1 MLTYTTAS
9 LTKHLNQKGETT
21 MKSLAIEREFG
32 SGGREIGMR
41 VAELAGIPYYDGEL
55 LIKAAEAQGVSI
67 ELLKTYDEQRTGSF
81 LYDIAAFS
89 DYARNRKN
97 TVYELFEG
105 IRRTMVNI
113 ELKGPA
119 VFIGRCST
127 VILGESPRVL
137 KSFIYSSD
145 TEKRVE
151 RIIRTE
157 NVSETDAK
165 YLMQKKDRDRK
176 NYFRF
181 WTQKEWADKSNYDIL
196 LNTSGVSTEACAQM
210 LLAAI
215 SGAVPKSK
223 KLLQFT
229 LDDGTGVERTIL
241 SGIHAF
247 YEPEELV
254 GKTLI
259 AITNLP
265 PRAMMG
271 IESCGMLLSAI
282 HEEEGEE
289 KLHLLM
295 VDDHIPAGAK
305 LY

>member
-1 MLTYTTAS
+1 
-9 LTKHLNQKGETT
+9 

-41 VAELAGIPYYDGEL
+41 VAELAGIPYYNGEL

-67 ELLKTYDEQRTGSF
+67 ELLKTYDEQRTGGF

-127 VILGESPRVL
+127 GILGESPRVL

-176 NYFRF
+176 NYFHF
-181 WTQKEWADKSNYDIL
+181 WTQKEWADKSNYDIEYIRRVHGGMCPNASCCDKRPATEVIQHFQRPL
-196 LNTSGVSTEACAQM
+196 CKSKRYLYCCQRSRFARDHVLCSGWKAGTWQTNKT
-210 LLAAI
+210 
-215 SGAVPKSK
+215 GAVR
-223 KLLQFT
+223 LLQ
-229 LDDGTGVERTIL
+229 RIC
-241 SGIHAF
+241 
-247 YEPEELV
+247 
-254 GKTLI
+254 
-259 AITNLP
+259 
-265 PRAMMG
+265 RR
-271 IESCGMLLSAI
+271 
-282 HEEEGEE
+282 
-289 KLHLLM
+289 
-295 VDDHIPAGAK
+295 
-305 LY
+305 

>member
-1 MLTYTTAS
+1 MILYNHDTCAYWPEGSEYDDNVTPLCSSVDGKTGYGAPGGVCA
-9 LTKHLNQKGETT
+9 TCALNQYGSVEKGKGKACKN
-21 MKSLAIEREFG
+21 MRNLYILR
-32 SGGREIGMR
+32 SGEHM
-41 VAELAGIPYYDGEL
+41 P
-55 LIKAAEAQGVSI
+55 
-67 ELLKTYDEQRTGSF
+67 SF

-215 SGAVPKSK
+215 SGQPQK
-223 KLLQFT
+223 
-229 LDDGTGVERTIL
+229 
-241 SGIHAF
+241 
-247 YEPEELV
+247 
-254 GKTLI
+254 
-259 AITNLP
+259 
-265 PRAMMG
+265 
-271 IESCGMLLSAI
+271 
-282 HEEEGEE
+282 
-289 KLHLLM
+289 
-295 VDDHIPAGAK
+295 
-305 LY
+305 

>member
-1 MLTYTTAS
+1 
-9 LTKHLNQKGETT
+9 

-181 WTQKEWADKSNYDIL
+181 WTQKEWADKS
-196 LNTSGVSTEACAQM
+196 
-210 LLAAI
+210 
-215 SGAVPKSK
+215 K
-223 KLLQFT
+223 
-229 LDDGTGVERTIL
+229 
-241 SGIHAF
+241 
-247 YEPEELV
+247 
-254 GKTLI
+254 
-259 AITNLP
+259 
-265 PRAMMG
+265 
-271 IESCGMLLSAI
+271 
-282 HEEEGEE
+282 
-289 KLHLLM
+289 
-295 VDDHIPAGAK
+295 
-305 LY
+305 

>member
-1 MLTYTTAS
+1 MSNRIIT
-9 LTKHLNQKGETT
+9 
-21 MKSLAIEREFG
+21 IEREYA

-176 NYFRF
+176 NYFHF

-215 SGAVPKSK
+215 SGQPQKYQTYETFFALLALHSGLGCCVFCSRTVSTKVLVQSGSFPVAV
-223 KLLQFT
+223 LF
-229 LDDGTGVERTIL
+229 I
-241 SGIHAF
+241 
-247 YEPEELV
+247 
-254 GKTLI
+254 
-259 AITNLP
+259 
-265 PRAMMG
+265 
-271 IESCGMLLSAI
+271 
-282 HEEEGEE
+282 
-289 KLHLLM
+289 
-295 VDDHIPAGAK
+295 
-305 LY
+305 

>member
-181 WTQKEWADKSNYDIL
+181 WTQKEWADKSKRYSAEYIRRVHGGMCPNASCCDKRPATEVIQHFQRPLCKSKRYQTYETFFAL
-196 LNTSGVSTEACAQM
+196 LALHSGLGCCVFCSRTVSTKVLVQ
-210 LLAAI
+210 
-215 SGAVPKSK
+215 SGSFPVAV
-223 KLLQFT
+223 LF
-229 LDDGTGVERTIL
+229 I
-241 SGIHAF
+241 
-247 YEPEELV
+247 
-254 GKTLI
+254 
-259 AITNLP
+259 
-265 PRAMMG
+265 
-271 IESCGMLLSAI
+271 
-282 HEEEGEE
+282 
-289 KLHLLM
+289 
-295 VDDHIPAGAK
+295 
-305 LY
+305 

>member
-1 MLTYTTAS
+1 
-9 LTKHLNQKGETT
+9 

-127 VILGESPRVL
+127 VILGESRRVL

-215 SGAVPKSK
+215 SGQPQK
-223 KLLQFT
+223 
-229 LDDGTGVERTIL
+229 
-241 SGIHAF
+241 
-247 YEPEELV
+247 
-254 GKTLI
+254 
-259 AITNLP
+259 
-265 PRAMMG
+265 
-271 IESCGMLLSAI
+271 
-282 HEEEGEE
+282 
-289 KLHLLM
+289 
-295 VDDHIPAGAK
+295 
-305 LY
+305 

>member
-1 MLTYTTAS
+1 MAQVNVIGRITAD
-9 LTKHLNQKGETT
+9 LE
-21 MKSLAIEREFG
+21 
-32 SGGREIGMR
+32 
-41 VAELAGIPYYDGEL
+41 
-55 LIKAAEAQGVSI
+55 
-67 ELLKTYDEQRTGSF
+67 LKTSEKSNPYVRFDIAENIGSRQTLHTQYFQVCAWGEDANRLMKAHAKKGSLSF

-215 SGAVPKSK
+215 SGQPQK
-223 KLLQFT
+223 
-229 LDDGTGVERTIL
+229 
-241 SGIHAF
+241 
-247 YEPEELV
+247 
-254 GKTLI
+254 
-259 AITNLP
+259 
-265 PRAMMG
+265 
-271 IESCGMLLSAI
+271 
-282 HEEEGEE
+282 
-289 KLHLLM
+289 
-295 VDDHIPAGAK
+295 
-305 LY
+305 